1 MNTSDNYKG
10 LTLVNGK
17 IGFGGN
23 ALSTI
28 DGNHGYLQL
37 PGDAVLK
44 IPEVTLAELLVSGDT
59 ERTYKVTDLTAI
71 ELVEQG
77 RMLICKDNNGYAS
90 KDIKVDNQY
99 IDFMHTIASGS
110 GLSSTVPST
119 YDQSNWIG
127 VRLPGDAEFTASA
140 LLGKPLK
147 GVTGKLVN
155 TVNPE
160 FVLDKNSLEINA
172 EGIAAKTDLN
182 PYIAASFYG
191 QNHQT
196 SSVNSKEYFFVQ
208 PKPMEMANVE
218 WAQWNGEKFVAPS
231 KGNNNNWNDA
241 NLQGEFEFNGSYL
254 EQGGVFLEEGHTYN
268 MIPAVVKLKDSD
280 YDHVYVLGTVNGQN
294 SGEWNPAKGVEM
306 STRDGNIY
314 IAIVNVDNSGD
325 NFGYFSFTNK
335 LGEAWTDI
343 NAYRFGANTA
353 SMSYASEYPVDGSN
367 MGNPLPLRDDWSDGT
382 RPFKIAAGSYKLV
395 VDLNAKS
402 LVVSVPVQN
411 APRLAAEGG
420 KQYVVYPLNI
430 TKVTTVDENGV
441 ITAIDGVQSGKT
453 ITRVVY
459 YNLMGVESDKP
470 HPGINIVETRYSDG
484 TRTTTK
490 VIR

>member
-1 MNTSDNYKG
+1 
-10 LTLVNGK
+10 
-17 IGFGGN
+17 
-23 ALSTI
+23 
-28 DGNHGYLQL
+28 
-37 PGDAVLK
+37 
-44 IPEVTLAELLVSGDT
+44 
-59 ERTYKVTDLTAI
+59 
-71 ELVEQG
+71 
-77 RMLICKDNNGYAS
+77 
-90 KDIKVDNQY
+90 
-99 IDFMHTIASGS
+99 
-110 GLSSTVPST
+110 
-119 YDQSNWIG
+119 
-127 VRLPGDAEFTASA
+127 
-140 LLGKPLK
+140 
-147 GVTGKLVN
+147 
-155 TVNPE
+155 
-160 FVLDKNSLEINA
+160 
-172 EGIAAKTDLN
+172 
-182 PYIAASFYG
+182 
-191 QNHQT
+191 
-196 SSVNSKEYFFVQ
+196 
-208 PKPMEMANVE
+208 
-218 WAQWNGEKFVAPS
+218 
-231 KGNNNNWNDA
+231 
-241 NLQGEFEFNGSYL
+241 
-254 EQGGVFLEEGHTYN
+254 
-268 MIPAVVKLKDSD
+268 
-280 YDHVYVLGTVNGQN
+280 
-294 SGEWNPAKGVEM
+294 M

-325 NFGYFSFTNK
+325 NFGYFSFTKK